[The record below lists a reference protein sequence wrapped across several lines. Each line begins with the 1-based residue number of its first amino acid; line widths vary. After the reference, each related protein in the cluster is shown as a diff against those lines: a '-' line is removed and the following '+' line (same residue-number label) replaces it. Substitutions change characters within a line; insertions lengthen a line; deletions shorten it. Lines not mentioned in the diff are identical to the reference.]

1 MHGQYPAR
9 DDPNT
14 LFNAVKQLY
23 TQKAKLR
30 DEKAL
35 VRPSAECA
43 SSAGAPGNNAT
54 PSPTTVTFVDFSKEG
69 LMGMPALDDKLG
81 WSKLLTTKHPAL
93 VRLKKDDTLYK
104 VIKLADKSD
113 SVNSQSINA
122 HRRDPKVLRV
132 DLQSIDNVK
141 VEADK
146 TVNVVLDS
154 AEIKTIYCNFFGGSI
169 AVSPSITISVGTTIK
184 DGAMVKTTSK
194 MPNGKVEVRSSK
206 VKFLVAMLDEPFE
219 IGGEDEKDILLKDCP
234 TILRLIKAAEIELGK
249 PEEFKISAPEAAD
262 MLRILF
268 KLDKDTKLDNNRRL
282 VQSLI
287 KEAEAALAEK
297 DSLIQK
303 VAQLAKL
310 GFLGEKVQPPAVSP
324 TASSTTLPAASP
336 DGAPTA
342 SSTVSPAASFTTPPA
357 ALPDGAPTASPTA
370 SPAASST
377 APPAAWPDGAPT
389 ASSAVPPTASSTASP
404 AASPAAVVEG
414 ESVDEEKLKHHN
426 HVWSSIASY
435 GLIPSLKSQRSSD
448 ESDMDTWYKQQQHA
462 PNKAK
467 EKAVDKAL
475 KAAQYKAKTAIRK
488 EAKKETNAALKSA
501 IEHTDDDFHS
511 PASVQKFIDLRLK
524 PKAKPITPSLIFRPW
539 QVPCSTAL
547 NYLNCPA
554 TGRLLQTAP
563 PRIFTHQLCA
573 A

>member
-69 LMGMPALDDKLG
+69 LMGMPALDDKTG

-234 TILRLIKAAEIELGK
+234 TILRLMKAAGIELGK
-249 PEEFKISAPEAAD
+249 PEEFKISTSEAAD

-303 VAQLAKL
+303 IAQLAKL
-310 GFLGEKVQPPAVSP
+310 GFLQPPP
-324 TASSTTLPAASP
+324 PSSTDPRFPPHAARVAAPAT
-336 DGAPTA
+336 TA
-342 SSTVSPAASFTTPPA
+342 ADEPP
-357 ALPDGAPTASPTA
+357 
-370 SPAASST
+370 T
-377 APPAAWPDGAPT
+377 APPAAPSTAEAAGGTADDAVRGAAGDAT
-389 ASSAVPPTASSTASP
+389 GDAVDDAANGAVGGSEGNAASSAVDGAAGGAVDDAVGGSEGS
-404 AASPAAVVEG
+404 AASGAV
-414 ESVDEEKLKHHN
+414 DKAN
-426 HVWSSIASY
+426 NVWSSIASY
-435 GLIPSLKSQRSSD
+435 GLMPSLKSQQISKSQQVAYD
-448 ESDMDTWYKQQQHA
+448 EWYKQQHA
-462 PNKAK
+462 PSKAN
-467 EKAVDKAL
+467 EQAADKAL
-475 KAAQYKAKTAIRK
+475 KVAQFKAEKAIRK
-488 EAKKETNAALKSA
+488 QAKKETDAALKSA
-501 IEHTDDDFHS
+501 IEPKDDDFHS

-524 PKAKPITPSLIFRPW
+524 PKAKPITPSLAFALGKSPARLPLTIPLNHVNRSP
-539 QVPCSTAL
+539 STNSASQ
-547 NYLNCPA
+547 NIR
-554 TGRLLQTAP
+554 T
-563 PRIFTHQLCA
+563 
-573 A
+573 

>member
-1 MHGQYPAR
+1 VPSAADLSAPHTKLLLNQERLCEALVKWRSDVVGGGGELQASALRRMYPQEQNGGRIVFLERCPYMHGQYPAR

-69 LMGMPALDDKLG
+69 LMGMPALDDKTG

-219 IGGEDEKDILLKDCP
+219 IGGEDEKDI
-234 TILRLIKAAEIELGK
+234 
-249 PEEFKISAPEAAD
+249 
-262 MLRILF
+262 
-268 KLDKDTKLDNNRRL
+268 
-282 VQSLI
+282 
-287 KEAEAALAEK
+287 
-297 DSLIQK
+297 
-303 VAQLAKL
+303 
-310 GFLGEKVQPPAVSP
+310 
-324 TASSTTLPAASP
+324 
-336 DGAPTA
+336 
-342 SSTVSPAASFTTPPA
+342 
-357 ALPDGAPTASPTA
+357 
-370 SPAASST
+370 
-377 APPAAWPDGAPT
+377 
-389 ASSAVPPTASSTASP
+389 
-404 AASPAAVVEG
+404 
-414 ESVDEEKLKHHN
+414 
-426 HVWSSIASY
+426 
-435 GLIPSLKSQRSSD
+435 
-448 ESDMDTWYKQQQHA
+448 
-462 PNKAK
+462 
-467 EKAVDKAL
+467 
-475 KAAQYKAKTAIRK
+475 
-488 EAKKETNAALKSA
+488 
-501 IEHTDDDFHS
+501 
-511 PASVQKFIDLRLK
+511 
-524 PKAKPITPSLIFRPW
+524 
-539 QVPCSTAL
+539 
-547 NYLNCPA
+547 
-554 TGRLLQTAP
+554 
-563 PRIFTHQLCA
+563 
-573 A
+573 

>member
-69 LMGMPALDDKLG
+69 LMGMPALDDKTG

-122 HRRDPKVLRV
+122 HHREPTVLSV
-132 DLQSIDNVK
+132 DLQSIDGQKDVK
-141 VEADK
+141 GVK
-146 TVNVVLDS
+146 MVLGLDS
-154 AEIKTIYCNFFGGSI
+154 TEIKIKTIYCRFFGGTI
-169 AVSPSITISVGTTIK
+169 ALSPSITISIGTTIK
-184 DGAMVKTTSK
+184 QGARVKTTYKKPS
-194 MPNGKVEVRSSK
+194 GKVEVRESE
-206 VKFLVAMLDEPFE
+206 VQLLVAMLDEVCE
-219 IGGEDEKDILLKDCP
+219 IGGENEKGIQLKDCP
-234 TILRLIKAAEIELGK
+234 TIVRLAEAAKIKFGK
-249 PEEFKISAPEAAD
+249 PKEDRISTREGAE
-262 MLRILF
+262 MLRSLF
-268 KLDKDTKLDNNRRL
+268 KLAKDTKLDNNRRL

-297 DSLIQK
+297 DSLVQK
-303 VAQLAKL
+303 VEQLAKL
-310 GFLGEKVQPPAVSP
+310 GFLGEKVQPPAVPP

-377 APPAAWPDGAPT
+377 APPAASPDVA
-389 ASSAVPPTASSTASP
+389 PTASSTASP

-448 ESDMDTWYKQQQHA
+448 ESDMDTWYKQQQDA

-467 EKAVDKAL
+467 EQAVDKAL

-488 EAKKETNAALKSA
+488 EAKKETHAALKSA